1 MFIDMRVC
9 LLAVFSLLLTIIT
22 TSIENKPEMPK
33 GNWSSL
39 DIGASELKDGR
50 W

>member
-9 LLAVFSLLLTIIT
+9 LLTVFSLLLTKIT
-22 TSIENKPEMPK
+22 TSIENKPEIPK
-33 GNWSSL
+33 QNWSSL
-39 DIGASELKDGR
+39 DVGASELKDGR